1 VTGKMRE
8 EQPFLRDFSRPLRIL
23 FIGNS
28 HTYRHDVPATLV
40 RLAGAAEP
48 AAAVTVETRFGEGAS
63 LAWHWGNPE
72 TVQVIGRGKWDYVVL
87 QERSGG
93 PIEDRLSMEKHA
105 LLLDRRIRDAG
116 ARTILY
122 MTWPRRDKPE
132 MQGTIAAAYC
142 GLQARTGA
150 LLAPVGFVWARCR
163 STFPDLDLHDPDG
176 RHANVLGAYLSA
188 CTFFALIFRRSPE
201 GLAAT
206 VLSPGEYSSFGGK
219 ERLSV
224 LERIAHEITGPLRQP
239 S

>member
-1 VTGKMRE
+1 MTGKMRE
-8 EQPFLRDFSRPLRIL
+8 EQPFLRGFSRPLRIL

-93 PIEDRLSMEKHA
+93 PIEDRPSMEKHA
-105 LLLDRRIRDAG
+105 LLLDRRIRDTG

-132 MQGTIAAAYC
+132 TQESIAEAYRD
-142 GLQARTGA
+142 LQKRTGG
-150 LLAPVGFVWARCR
+150 LLAPVGSVWRQCR
-163 STFPDLDLHDPDG
+163 SLCPDLDLYDPDG
-176 RHANVLGAYLSA
+176 RHANALGAYLSA
-188 CTFFALIFRRSPE
+188 CTFFSLICRTSPE
-201 GLAAT
+201 GLAEA
-206 VLSPGEYSSFGGK
+206 VFSCEQYSSLGGK
-219 ERLSV
+219 DHLSA
-224 LERIAHEITGPLRQP
+224 LERIAHNVTGCTNQ
-239 S
+239 SS